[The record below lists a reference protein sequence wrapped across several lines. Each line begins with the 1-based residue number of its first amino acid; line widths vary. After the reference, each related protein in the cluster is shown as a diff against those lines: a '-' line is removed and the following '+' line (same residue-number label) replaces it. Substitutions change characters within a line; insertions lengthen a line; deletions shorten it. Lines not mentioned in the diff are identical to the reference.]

1 MTEVAH
7 FKFLQAER
15 KNVITINSD
24 TFLTNQMSGSTI
36 IANVSSSSFTVKLPK
51 PESGLNYKII
61 LKASTTVFTYKL
73 TLQSTSDDTTSSS
86 IIHYIGGFTSPLDE
100 DNDASN
106 TTDDLQSTNILSV
119 NSADKIVFGKTYTD
133 ALGQI
138 SGLNASNIKLYNT
151 SGDFIDV
158 ICDGTNWYGSGMT
171 KNKSVYKG

>member
-7 FKFLQAER
+7 FKFLQSER
-15 KNVITINSD
+15 KNIITINSE
-24 TFLTNQMSGSTI
+24 TFLTNQMSGSVI
-36 IANVSSSSFTVKLPK
+36 IADVSSGSFTVKLPK

-61 LKASTTVFTYKL
+61 LKASTTVFLYKL
-73 TLQSTSDDTTSSS
+73 TLQSTSDDTTTSG

-100 DNDASN
+100 DMDADD
-106 TTDDLQSTNILSV
+106 TTNDLQSTNILSV
-119 NSADKIVFGKTYTD
+119 NGTDKIVFGKTYTD
-133 ALGQI
+133 ALGET

-151 SGDFIDV
+151 SGDFIDI